1 MSHAITRFDIY
12 ILLNKSQTRN
22 CCETNI
28 PLEFKSTLGYF
39 KVGTFQIS
47 RPERI
52 ALISSLTGDKEKN
65 ILGKT
70 ASFYGPLDVY
80 SDFNATL
87 PERNIFNLG
96 RHHWCSQCMAFKPLL
111 GLLLKGKKGEM

>member
-80 SDFNATL
+80 SDFIATY
-87 PERNIFNLG
+87 
-96 RHHWCSQCMAFKPLL
+96 
-111 GLLLKGKKGEM
+111 LKGTSSILVGTTGAPSAWRPNLSLVFS